1 MAPHVLDDTSRGV
14 FEEALK
20 LRLQNPQLEIEA
32 RFTRKISAEQ
42 FTHLSKVLAETFP
55 EREIQP
61 EVLDVNFYTSSIKKD
76 NDLSMR
82 YTITGLDNIQAYC
95 RTDRFIQGKYTKMY
109 KSRITWGEKV
119 IVDSRISPDQFS
131 KDSIFIAVPD
141 FDIRINVKEELL
153 EPEFDQY
160 ATDMDTRV
168 QSNLNTD
175 SLFKIFRYKKRVSY
189 ISASKQF
196 RVDMTVVKTNKTA
209 RTVHG
214 REEVVPTKTFSASNC
229 LNEHETYEVE
239 LEWVG
244 NPVDYKKHMAKFDEL
259 LAYLHQ
265 NLFSRTSSLLGNS
278 AVQRVCTEY
287 TKEIKKTAIAT
298 LTQQIGELND
308 LVDGKEPD
316 SANPYSLWTSHSEK
330 LSELRKPGAKIEN
343 NHVFRTL
350 NGALNRYKRMREDDK
365 KTNLFYCP
373 KVISMN
379 IENVVE
385 SFPRNIVR
393 NYTVTDKADG
403 ETMILYIDTHG
414 TAYFI
419 DTNMNV
425 HLAAVKTKYRHCI
438 LVGEFV
444 SHPIIGFY
452 CFDCYMVNEKDVRML
467 PLVSSG
473 TAEQESRIGLAN
485 TVISSIDTSIVPLN
499 VKKFYEYNVDGT
511 DPMGV
516 FSRSKMLWDTYLAG
530 GFASKYKLDGLVYTP
545 CDMPVGFEPTRF
557 NWSTQWSARWNYN
570 MKWKPPAENTIDFLV
585 EIEADPVHPKRDRIQ
600 YHTISVGGVVV
611 ETIPYKTVHLYCGY
625 NVPNPCGAGNANT
638 GQAKYI
644 PTRFTP
650 TNPLNE
656 MAYIAHI
663 RCDTARNNNIYGEDN
678 MRIQTKTIVEFAYN
692 PNPQTPLESL
702 FSWHPLRTRLEKT
715 ESFEIAQKERKM
727 NHDILKEVLA
737 LSPRDATQ
745 FRYNAKILKLM
756 VLIEKMNLQPFPKTR
771 DAASIYETLT
781 TDGNRDMLSKLSI
794 TETPIDM
801 ASSYGNDFEIANEI
815 WRSIHYPIT
824 TDMITTGGNVPTAE
838 EAEGVYY
845 NRDLEVARERSIT
858 LPMQKFH
865 NEAIKGH
872 ELLEKAVSRIRG
884 SSKDTAEIHLL
895 DLACGKGGDLFKWA
909 RYGITHVVGI
919 ELFHSNIYDAK
930 DGACMRYIQY
940 KKRSEGTAENNIQ
953 VDFLYGDVSRNILS
967 GKSMKDDHSREKQAE
982 VWSAKQYSTR
992 GFDMISIQ
1000 FAIHYLFETEEKLN
1014 GLITNISQNLRDG
1027 GYFVGC
1033 CFDGNAVYKHP
1044 DLYGKPAGTSISGM
1058 KDGHVIWRITKEYND
1073 SAIVNDELKTGVPIS
1088 VFIHSINP
1096 IDPIREYLVG
1106 YDYLVEKLAEKQIYP
1121 IENGT
1126 ALFGE
1131 VYAKY
1136 VSAKTAAD
1144 TRVAQLSLEEQRLSF
1159 LNRFFIFQKETSR
1172 VVSAKPVPTVESKKS
1187 KKVAA
1192 VKKQKDMAAA
1202 EAPPVVQE
1210 PEVKQ
1215 ANAKPKSNTFK
1226 TRYDKVSPLFPILEE
1241 PYKQELHTKYQLWH
1255 DELVKLSGFYK
1266 PATHNMPEE
1275 KARLD
1280 DIIQNLKDKLK

>member
-1 MAPHVLDDTSRGV
+1 
-14 FEEALK
+14 
-20 LRLQNPQLEIEA
+20 
-32 RFTRKISAEQ
+32 
-42 FTHLSKVLAETFP
+42 
-55 EREIQP
+55 
-61 EVLDVNFYTSSIKKD
+61 
-76 NDLSMR
+76 MR

-95 RTDRFIQGKYTKMY
+95 RTDRFVQGKYAKMY
-109 KSRITWGEKV
+109 KSRITWGEKS
-119 IVDSRISPDQFS
+119 IANSRISPDQFS
-131 KDSIFIAVPD
+131 KDSIFIAIPD

-160 ATDMDTRV
+160 AAEMDTRV

-214 REEVVPTKTFSASNC
+214 REDVVPTKTFGASNC
-229 LNEHETYEVE
+229 LNEHEKYEIEV
-239 LEWVG
+239 EWVG
-244 NPVDYKKHMAKFDEL
+244 NPTEYTKYMTKFDEL

-265 NLFSRTSSLLGNS
+265 NLFSRTNSLLGNS
-278 AVQRVCTEY
+278 AVQRVCSEY
-287 TKEIKKTAIAT
+287 TKEIKKIAIAT

-308 LVDGKEPD
+308 LVEGKEPD
-316 SANPYSLWTSHSEK
+316 TTNPYSLWNTHSEK
-330 LSELRKPGAKIEN
+330 LSELRKPGSKIEN
-343 NHVFRTL
+343 NQIFRTL

-403 ETMILYIDTHG
+403 ETMILYIDAHSI
-414 TAYFI
+414 AYFI

-425 HLAAVKTKYRHCI
+425 HLATLKTKYRHCI

-444 SHPIIGFY
+444 SHPITGFY
-452 CFDCYMVNEKDVRML
+452 CFDCYMVNETDVRML
-467 PLVSSG
+467 PLVSSV
-473 TAEQESRIGLAN
+473 ANQESRIGFAN
-485 TVISSIDTSIVPLN
+485 IVISSIDTSIVPLD
-499 VKKFYEYNVDGT
+499 VKKFYEYNIDGT
-511 DPMGV
+511 DPIGV
-516 FSRSKMLWDTYLAG
+516 FARSKMLWGTYLAG

-545 CDMPVGFEPTRF
+545 RDMPVGFEPTRF
-557 NWSTQWSARWNYN
+557 NWSTQWGARWNYN

-600 YHTISVGGVVV
+600 YHTVSVGGVVV

-625 NVPNPCGAGNANT
+625 NVPNPCGAGSANT

-650 TNPLNE
+650 TNPMNE
-656 MAYIAHI
+656 IAYVAHI
-663 RCDTARNNNIYGEDN
+663 CCDTARNNNIYGEDN
-678 MRIQTKTIVEFAYN
+678 MRIQTKTIVEFGYN
-692 PNPQTPLESL
+692 PNPQTPIESL

-737 LSPRDATQ
+737 LSQRDATQ
-745 FRYNAKILKLM
+745 FRYNAKMLKLM
-756 VLIEKMNLQPFPKTR
+756 IVIEKLNLQPFPKTR
-771 DAASIYETLT
+771 DASSIYETLT
-781 TDGNRDMLSKLSI
+781 TDVNREILSKLSI
-794 TETPIDM
+794 TETPVDM
-801 ASSYGNDFEIANEI
+801 SSSYGNDFEIANEI

-824 TDMITTGGNVPTAE
+824 TDMITTGTNVPSAE

-872 ELLEKAVSRIRG
+872 ELLEKAVSLLRS
-884 SSKDTAEIHLL
+884 SSKKEEITEIHLM

-909 RYGITHVVGI
+909 RYGITNVVGI
-919 ELFHSNIYDAK
+919 ELFHSNIYDSK

-953 VDFLYGDVSRNILS
+953 VDFLYGDVSRNIMS

-982 VWSAKQYSTR
+982 LWASQQYSSR

-1000 FAIHYLFETEEKLN
+1000 FAIHYLFENEEKLN
-1014 GLITNISQNLRDG
+1014 GLMANISQNLRDG
-1027 GYFVGC
+1027 GYFIGC
-1033 CFDGNAVYKHP
+1033 CFDGNTIYKHP
-1044 DLYGKPAGTSISGM
+1044 DLYGKPTGTSINGM
-1058 KDGHVIWRITKEYND
+1058 KDGQVIWRITKEYDD
-1073 SAIVNDELKTGVPIS
+1073 STVVNDELQTGVPIS

-1106 YDYLVEKLAEKQIYP
+1106 YDYLVEKLAEKHIYP
-1121 IENGT
+1121 IDNGSV
-1126 ALFGE
+1126 LFGE
-1131 VYAKY
+1131 IYAKY
-1136 VSAKTAAD
+1136 VSAKTSVD
-1144 TRVAQLSLEEQRLSF
+1144 TRLTQLSLEEQRLSF
-1159 LNRFFIFQKETSR
+1159 LNRFFVFQKETSR
-1172 VVSAKPVPTVESKKS
+1172 VVSAVAPTAESKKL
-1187 KKVAA
+1187 KKAPV
-1192 VKKQKDMAAA
+1192 VKKQKDTVA
-1202 EAPPVVQE
+1202 EVVPVVQE
-1210 PEVKQ
+1210 KEVKQ
-1215 ANAKPKSNTFK
+1215 AKSKSNTFK

-1241 PYKQELHTKYQLWH
+1241 PYKQELRTKYQLWY
-1255 DELVKLSGFYK
+1255 DELVKLSAFYK
-1266 PATHNMPEE
+1266 SVTHNMSVE

>member
-1 MAPHVLDDTSRGV
+1 MAPHVLDDTARGV
-14 FEEALK
+14 LEEALK
-20 LRLQNPQLEIEA
+20 LRLQNPHLEIEA
-32 RFTRKISAEQ
+32 RFTRLITAEQ
-42 FTHLSKVLAETFP
+42 FTNLSKVLAETFP
-55 EREIQP
+55 EKGIQP

-95 RTDRFIQGKYTKMY
+95 RTDRFAPGKYTKMY
-109 KSRITWGEKV
+109 KSRITWGEKS
-119 IVDSRISPDQFS
+119 IANSRISPDQFS
-131 KDSIFIAVPD
+131 KDSIFIAIPD

-153 EPEFDQY
+153 ESEFDQY
-160 ATDMDTRV
+160 ASEMDTRI

-214 REEVVPTKTFSASNC
+214 REDVVPTKTFGASNC
-229 LNEHETYEVE
+229 LNEHEKYEIE

-244 NPVDYKKHMAKFDEL
+244 NPVDYMKHMAKFDEL

-265 NLFSRTSSLLGNS
+265 NLFSRTNSLLGNN

-287 TKEIKKTAIAT
+287 TKEIKKIAIDT
-298 LTQQIGELND
+298 LTQQIAELND
-308 LVDGKEPD
+308 LVAGKEPD
-316 SANPYSLWTSHSEK
+316 TTNPYSLWSSHSTK
-330 LSELRKPGAKIEN
+330 LSELRKSGAKIEN
-343 NHVFRTL
+343 NQIFRTL
-350 NGALNRYKRMREDDK
+350 NGALNRYKRLREDDK

-379 IENVVE
+379 IENVVV
-385 SFPRNIVR
+385 SFPRNIVT

-403 ETMILYIDTHG
+403 ETMILYIDAHG
-414 TAYFI
+414 AAYFI

-425 HLAAVKTKYRHCI
+425 HLTALKTKYRHSI

-444 SHPIIGFY
+444 SHPIMGFY
-452 CFDCYMVNEKDVRML
+452 CFDCYMVNERDVRML
-467 PLVSSG
+467 PLVNSSG
-473 TAEQESRIGLAN
+473 LESRIELAN
-485 TVISSIDTSIVPLN
+485 RVVSSIDTSVVPLD

-516 FSRSKMLWDTYLAG
+516 FSRSKMLWDLYLAG

-545 CDMPVGFEPTRF
+545 RDMPVGFEPSRF

-585 EIEADPVHPKRDRIQ
+585 EIEADPIHPKRDRIQ
-600 YHTISVGGVVV
+600 YHTVSVGGVVV
-611 ETIPYKTVHLYCGY
+611 ETISYKTVHLYCGY
-625 NVPNPCGAGNANT
+625 NVPNPCGAGSANT

-650 TNPLNE
+650 TNPMNE
-656 MAYIAHI
+656 HAYIAHI
-663 RCDTARNNNIYGEDN
+663 RCDSSRNNNIYGEDN

-692 PNPQTPLESL
+692 PMPQTPIESL
-702 FSWHPLRTRLEKT
+702 FAWHPLRTRLEKT

-737 LSPRDATQ
+737 LSQRDATQ
-745 FRYNAKILKLM
+745 FRYNTKILKLM
-756 VLIEKMNLQPFPKTR
+756 VIIEKMNLQPFPRTR

-781 TDGNRDMLSKLSI
+781 TDVNREILSKLSI

-801 ASSYGNDFEIANEI
+801 SSSYGNDFEIANEI

-824 TDMITTGGNVPTAE
+824 TDMITSGSNVPSAE

-858 LPMQKFH
+858 IPMQKFH

-872 ELLEKAVSRIRG
+872 ELLERAVSLISNKSDG
-884 SSKDTAEIHLL
+884 AGIHLL

-909 RYGITHVVGI
+909 RYGITNVVGI
-919 ELFHSNIYDAK
+919 ELFHSNIYDSK

-953 VDFLYGDVSRNILS
+953 VEFLYGDVSRNILS
-967 GKSMKDDHSREKQAE
+967 GKSMKDDHSREKQTQLWASE
-982 VWSAKQYSTR
+982 QYSSR

-1000 FAIHYLFETEEKLN
+1000 FAIHYLFENDEKLN
-1014 GLITNISQNLRDG
+1014 GLINNISENLRDG
-1027 GYFVGC
+1027 GYFLGC
-1033 CFDGNAVYKHP
+1033 CFDGNAIYKHQ
-1044 DLYGKPAGTSISGM
+1044 DLYGKPVGASISGM
-1058 KDGHVIWRITKEYND
+1058 KDGQVIWRITKEYDD
-1073 SAIVNDELKTGVPIS
+1073 SVVSRDELKTGIPIS

-1106 YDYLVEKLAEKQIYP
+1106 YDYLVEKLAEKHIYP
-1121 IENGT
+1121 IDNGT

-1131 VYAKY
+1131 IYAKY
-1136 VSAKTAAD
+1136 VSAKTATD
-1144 TRVAQLSLEEQRLSF
+1144 TRVSQLSLEEQRLSF
-1159 LNRFFIFQKETSR
+1159 LNRFFLFQKESSR
-1172 VVSAKPVPTVESKKS
+1172 VVPVGESKNPT
-1187 KKVAA
+1187 KVPV
-1192 VKKQKDMAAA
+1192 VKKQKDKMSLESSAAVV
-1202 EAPPVVQE
+1202 EADIRTA
-1210 PEVKQ
+1210 EVKQ
-1215 ANAKPKSNTFK
+1215 VKPKSNTFK

-1266 PATHNMPEE
+1266 PATHNMPDE
-1275 KARLD
+1275 KRRLD
-1280 DIIQNLKDKLK
+1280 DIILNLKDKLQ

>member
-1 MAPHVLDDTSRGV
+1 MTPHVLDDTTRGV
-14 FEEALK
+14 LEEALK
-20 LRLQNPQLEIEA
+20 LRLQNPHLEIEA
-32 RFTRKISAEQ
+32 RFTRTISAEQ
-42 FTHLSKVLAETFP
+42 FTNLSKVLAETFP

-61 EVLDVNFYTSSIKKD
+61 EILDVNFYTSSIKKD

-95 RTDRFIQGKYTKMY
+95 RTDRFMPGKYTKMY
-109 KSRITWGEKV
+109 KSRITWGTTT
-119 IVDSRISPDQFS
+119 IANSRISPDQFS
-131 KDSIFIAVPD
+131 KDSIFITIPD

-160 ATDMDTRV
+160 ASEMDTRV

-214 REEVVPTKTFSASNC
+214 REDVVPTKTFGASNC
-229 LNEHETYEVE
+229 LNEHEKYEIE

-244 NPVDYKKHMAKFDEL
+244 NPSDYMKHMVKFDEL

-265 NLFSRTSSLLGNS
+265 NLFSRTNSLLGNS
-278 AVQRVCTEY
+278 AVQRVCSDY
-287 TKEIKKTAIAT
+287 TKEIKKIAITT
-298 LTQQIGELND
+298 LTQQIAELSD
-308 LVDGKEPD
+308 LVSGKEPD
-316 SANPYSLWTSHSEK
+316 TMNPYSLWSSHSEK

-343 NHVFRTL
+343 NQIFRTL
-350 NGALNRYKRMREDDK
+350 NGALNRYKRMRDDDK

-403 ETMILYIDTHG
+403 ETMILYIDAHG

-425 HLAAVKTKYRHCI
+425 HFAALKTKYRHCI

-444 SHPIIGFY
+444 SHLIMGFY
-452 CFDCYMVNEKDVRML
+452 CFDCYMVNEMDVRML
-467 PLVSSG
+467 PLVNGSG
-473 TAEQESRIGLAN
+473 RESRIDFAN
-485 TVISSIDTSIVPLN
+485 KVIASIDTSVVPLD

-545 CDMPVGFEPTRF
+545 RDMPVGFEPSRF
-557 NWSTQWSARWNYN
+557 NWSTQWSSRWNYN
-570 MKWKPPAENTIDFLV
+570 MKWKPPTENTIDFLV
-585 EIEADPVHPKRDRIQ
+585 EIEADPVHLKRDRIQ
-600 YHTISVGGVVV
+600 YHTVSIGGVVV

-625 NVPNPCGAGNANT
+625 NVPNPCGAGSANT

-650 TNPLNE
+650 TNPMNE
-656 MAYIAHI
+656 TAYVAYI
-663 RCDTARNNNIYGEDN
+663 RCDSGRNNNIYGDDN

-692 PNPQTPLESL
+692 PHPTTPLESL
-702 FSWHPLRTRLEKT
+702 FAWHPLRTRLEKT
-715 ESFEIAQKERKM
+715 ESFEISQKERKM
-727 NHDILKEVLA
+727 NNDILKEVLA

-745 FRYNAKILKLM
+745 FRHNAKMLKLM
-756 VLIEKMNLQPFPKTR
+756 VVIEKMNLQPFPKTR

-781 TDGNRDMLSKLSI
+781 TDVNREILSKLSI
-794 TETPIDM
+794 IDTPIDM
-801 ASSYGNDFEIANEI
+801 SSSYGNDFEIANEI

-824 TDMITTGGNVPTAE
+824 TDMITLGENVPSAE

-872 ELLEKAVSRIRG
+872 ELLERSVSLLRG
-884 SSKDTAEIHLL
+884 GNSKNIDGADIHLL

-909 RYGITHVVGI
+909 RYGITNVVGI

-953 VDFLYGDVSRNILS
+953 VDFLYGDASRNILA
-967 GKSMKDDHSREKQAE
+967 GKSMKDDHSREKQAQL
-982 VWSAKQYSTR
+982 WSTKQYSSR

-1000 FAIHYLFETEEKLN
+1000 FAIHYLFENEEKLN
-1014 GLITNISQNLRDG
+1014 GLITNIDENLKDS
-1027 GYFVGC
+1027 GYFIGC
-1033 CFDGNAVYKHP
+1033 CFDGNAIYKHP
-1044 DLYGKPAGTSISGM
+1044 DLYGKPNGTSISGM
-1058 KDGHVIWRITKEYND
+1058 KDGQVIWRITKEYDD
-1073 SAIVNDELKTGVPIS
+1073 STIVNDELKTGVPIS

-1106 YDYLVEKLAEKQIYP
+1106 YDYLVDKLAEKHIYP
-1121 IENGT
+1121 IDNGT

-1131 VYAKY
+1131 IYAKY
-1136 VSAKTAAD
+1136 VSAKTAD
-1144 TRVAQLSLEEQRLSF
+1144 TRVSQLSLEEQRLSF
-1159 LNRFFIFQKETSR
+1159 LNRFFVFQKESSR
-1172 VVSAKPVPTVESKKS
+1172 VVSVAPMVESKKP
-1187 KKVAA
+1187 KKVQV
-1192 VKKQKDMAAA
+1192 VKKQKVLTDKISVV
-1202 EAPPVVQE
+1202 EADVSTE
-1210 PEVKQ
+1210 IKQ
-1215 ANAKPKSNTFK
+1215 VKPKSNTFK

-1255 DELVKLSGFYK
+1255 DELVKLSAFYK
-1266 PATHNMPEE
+1266 PATHTMPDE

-1280 DIIQNLKDKLK
+1280 DIIQNLQDKLK